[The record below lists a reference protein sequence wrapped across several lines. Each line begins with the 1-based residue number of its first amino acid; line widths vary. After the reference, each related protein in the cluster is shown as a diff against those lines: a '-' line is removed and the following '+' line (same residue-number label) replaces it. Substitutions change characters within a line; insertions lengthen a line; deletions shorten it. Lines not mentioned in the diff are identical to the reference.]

1 VALPATELYGMALPL
16 TFLRSRPVQ
25 ARTPGVLQVLAM
37 RQPFEVRGAVISFL
51 PIAMVRLAAFRL
63 GIEERLGDQVV

>member
-1 VALPATELYGMALPL
+1 
-16 TFLRSRPVQ
+16 
-25 ARTPGVLQVLAM
+25 M